1 MIWDMTLSV
10 GNDLIDS
17 QHKKLIEL
25 TNQVETIFNQ
35 AERDLRDYDEIIRV
49 IIKLNFYVMNHF
61 RDEEL
66 LLKELGYPDL
76 EAYKMEHAKFVA
88 FLDNITTERID
99 LKEEEVLENLLRFL
113 SEWIVEHIKGTDFKY
128 KSFLK

>member
-10 GNDLIDS
+10 GNGLIDS
-17 QHKKLIEL
+17 QHKKLVEL

-35 AERDLRDYDEIIRV
+35 SERDLRDYDEIIRI

-66 LLKELGYPDL
+66 LLKEIGFPEL
-76 EAYKMEHAKFVA
+76 EAHKAEHAKFVS
-88 FLDNITTERID
+88 FLDGITTDRLD
-99 LKEEEVLENLLRFL
+99 LKEEEVLKNLLNFL
-113 SEWIVEHIKGTDFKY
+113 SAWILEHIKGSDFKY
-128 KSFLK
+128 KSYL

>member
-17 QHKKLIEL
+17 QHKRLVEL
-25 TNQVETIFNQ
+25 TNQVETIFYQ
-35 AERDLRDYDEIIRV
+35 SERDLRDYDEIIRI

-66 LLKELGYPDL
+66 LLKEIGYPEL
-76 EAYKMEHAKFVA
+76 EAHKLEHAKFISY
-88 FLDNITTERID
+88 LDGITTDRID
-99 LKEEEVLENLLRFL
+99 LKEEEVLKNLLNFL
-113 SEWIVEHIKGTDFKY
+113 SKWIVEHIKGSDFKY
-128 KSFLK
+128 KAFL